1 MKRKIFKKYYFTR
14 DLMLELGFNPNV
26 KISIL
31 DMCKA
36 YYDDFGCQYNTY
48 SNYTLKDFFPE
59 ITYHP
64 IKLQKLEE
72 LFKKHIIHE
81 TKKNIFILNDNK
93 INCVS
98 EIKIL
103 M

>member
-1 MKRKIFKKYYFTR
+1 MKQKVYKKYYFTR
-14 DLMLELGFNPNV
+14 DLMLELGFNPDV

-31 DMCKA
+31 DMCEA
-36 YYDDFGCQYNTY
+36 YYEDHAFHA
-48 SNYTLKDFFPE
+48 LKDFFPD

-64 IKLQKLEE
+64 IKLQKLKE
-72 LFKKHIIHE
+72 LLQDHIISE
-81 TKKNIFILNDNK
+81 PKKNILILNDNK